1 MLTLTAQATVV
12 GRRCG
17 INASLSLSLLQSCED
32 ELRKI
37 VDQVNE
43 GDFVVPSAPPTHLL
57 ERLKGLQE
65 EAYTVRARLLGL
77 SKWKEAITG
86 RSHDLSSIAR

>member
-1 MLTLTAQATVV
+1 M
-12 GRRCG
+12 
-17 INASLSLSLLQSCED
+17 
-32 ELRKI
+32 
-37 VDQVNE
+37 NE
-43 GDFVVPSAPPTHLL
+43 GDFVVPEAPPTQLL

-65 EAYTVRARLLGL
+65 EAFAVRARLLGL